1 MNATAK
7 VLQFQ
12 QEQKLSWSE
21 RLNRQTPMSAD
32 EAIAEVR
39 AKFGRNGAA
48 SRWSRLPTRARAV
61 ICYAAGI
68 SPSAAAQE
76 LGQFE
81 FDQQE
86 AIRLALGDLLATLRE
101 FDGSVLHRREWHRP
115 ARHIDGPTRS
125 ELEQAELENKR
136 RAELNAQAGTLESR
150 LAALRK
156 VAGNGQ

>member
-1 MNATAK
+1 MNATAQ
-7 VLQFQ
+7 VIQLVQ
-12 QEQKLSWSE
+12 Q
-21 RLNRQTPMSAD
+21 PSA
-32 EAIAEVR
+32 AEVALAEMR
-39 AKFGRNGAA
+39 ARFGRNGAA

-68 SPSAAAQE
+68 SPSAASQE

-86 AIRLALGDLLATLRE
+86 AIRVALGDLLATLRE
-101 FDGSVLHRREWHRP
+101 FDGSVLHRREWHRT

-150 LAALRK
+150 IAVARK
-156 VAGNGQ
+156 VVRNGQ

>member
-7 VLQFQ
+7 VIPLVQ
-12 QEQKLSWSE
+12 Q
-21 RLNRQTPMSAD
+21 TSA
-32 EAIAEVR
+32 AEVALAEMR
-39 AKFGRNGAA
+39 ARFGRNGAA

-101 FDGSVLHRREWHRP
+101 FDGSVLHRREWHRT